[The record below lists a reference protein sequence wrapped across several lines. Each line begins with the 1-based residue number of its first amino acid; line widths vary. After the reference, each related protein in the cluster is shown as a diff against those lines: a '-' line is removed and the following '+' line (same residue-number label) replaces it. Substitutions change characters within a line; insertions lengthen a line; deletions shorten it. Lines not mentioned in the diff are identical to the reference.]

1 MIFST
6 QLLVINPAIAKS
18 LHANEL
24 CYWAFKDMIHII
36 WNNKLDSSFEALEK
50 TLNSDSVFLE
60 TPAEYVPLCRLD
72 YIGVSN
78 QSYYVDPFTGWDILS
93 GSCRQTFYFILLLYS
108 LLTISI
114 IASNLCILVVI
125 FHRNSTRTSTL
136 RLYKVSLA
144 VADLLIGLFSLP
156 YILYDFVYRTWYA
169 EMFVTQRKSLV
180 VSARF
185 ADKNLVAQI
194 GDICACIFVLS
205 FYASILTLTTAAVD
219 RYTAIRLPF
228 RTQESQLFWAKVS
241 LGGVWLI
248 SILLAISVF
257 IKSRFYYQF
266 SSLMFNMSLKTD
278 IEVYTHG

>member
-1 MIFST
+1 MIQASET
-6 QLLVINPAIAKS
+6 LR
-18 LHANEL
+18 
-24 CYWAFKDMIHII
+24 
-36 WNNKLDSSFEALEK
+36 K

-60 TPAEYVPLCRLD
+60 TPAEYVPLCKLE

-78 QSYYVDPFTGWDILS
+78 QSYHEDPFSGWDILS
-93 GSCRQTFYFILLLYS
+93 DSCRQTFYLILLLYG
-108 LLTISI
+108 LLTIAI
-114 IASNLCILVVI
+114 VVSNLCILFVM
-125 FHRNSTRTSTL
+125 FHKSSTRSSSTL

-144 VADLLIGLFSLP
+144 IADLLIGLFSLP

-169 EMFVTQRKSLV
+169 EMFLTQRKRLV

-185 ADKNLVAQI
+185 AEKTTVAKV
-194 GDICACIFVLS
+194 GDVCACIFILS
-205 FYASILTLTTAAVD
+205 FYASIFTLTTAAVD

-228 RTQESQLFWAKVS
+228 RTQESQLFWTKVS

-248 SILLAISVF
+248 SILLATSVF

-278 IEVYTHG
+278 IEVYIHG